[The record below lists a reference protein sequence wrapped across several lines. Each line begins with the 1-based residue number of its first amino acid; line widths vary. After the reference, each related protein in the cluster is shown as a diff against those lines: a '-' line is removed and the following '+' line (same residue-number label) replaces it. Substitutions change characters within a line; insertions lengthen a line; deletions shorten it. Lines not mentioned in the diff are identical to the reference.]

1 LRCRHATGQ
10 GFNKPL
16 SEPIFHDETPSTPL
30 AEVGR
35 YERLQAARERGLVI
49 AAMDRPHW
57 IARQGR
63 EYVLCVEEGDR
74 EKALAA
80 LSEYEREEAS
90 RPAPLEVE
98 PLHIPVFAVVMTVLG
113 LILLF
118 AIQSAIPPAWIERG
132 VSDDLRIRAGEWW
145 RTLTALTL
153 HGDTQHLASNLSLG
167 IFISAF
173 MFSRFGVGVGL
184 FATILSGALGNAL
197 NVWVHWYQPHRSIGS
212 STALFAGLG
221 LLAGAELAARLSH
234 QRTRGM
240 WSLIV
245 PLGAGLTFLS
255 VFGGGGV
262 NRDGAPVAEIGRV
275 DVWAH
280 LLGLAAGLLLGIA
293 FYVLGLRRGL
303 AARTQAIFGIGAIGA
318 LASAWWMAL
327 R

>member
-1 LRCRHATGQ
+1 VAGQ

-16 SEPIFHDETPSTPL
+16 SEPIIHDETPSAPL

-63 EYVLCVEEGDR
+63 QYVLCVEEKDR
-74 EKALAA
+74 ESALAA
-80 LSEYEREEAS
+80 LAEYERDEAN
-90 RPAPLEVE
+90 RPAPTEVE
-98 PLHIPVFAVVMTVLG
+98 PLDIPVFAVVMTVLG
-113 LILLF
+113 LVLLF
-118 AIQSAIPPAWIERG
+118 ALQSAVPSAWTDRG
-132 VSDDLRIRAGEWW
+132 VADDLRIRAGEWW

-153 HGDTQHLASNLSLG
+153 HGDTEHLVSNLSLG
-167 IFISAF
+167 IFVCAF
-173 MFSRFGVGVGL
+173 VFSRLGVGVGL
-184 FATILSGALGNAL
+184 LATILSGALGNAL

-255 VFGGGGV
+255 IFGGGGI
-262 NRDGAPVAEIGRV
+262 NRDGSPVTELGRV

-280 LLGLAAGLLLGIA
+280 LLGLAAGLLLGVG
-293 FYVLGLRRGL
+293 FYALGLRRGI
-303 AARTQAIFGIGAIGA
+303 AAWTQAAFGIFAMAA
-318 LASAWWMAL
+318 LAGAWWLAL